1 MRALVFDGKAVGY
14 RKQHASPVAG
24 EGEVLVRVTAAG
36 VCQTDYEIARGYM
49 GFTGILG
56 HEFVGVVE
64 GIGKGVESQWVG
76 KRVCGEINCVCG
88 KCEMCAHGL
97 SSHCF
102 NRTVVGIV
110 NHDGAFAE
118 LVRLPARNLHVVPG
132 HVTDE
137 EAVFVEP
144 LAAAFQI
151 LRQVQIEKRTK
162 VCVLGDGRL
171 GLLVAQV
178 LQRTGCALM
187 LVGKHEAKL
196 AVMERLKMGKSV
208 RTILDRD
215 LRARREQDVVVD
227 CTGRPTGLERAMEL
241 VRPRGTIVMKTTV
254 AAGKPLNLAPLVI
267 DEVNLLGSRCGPF
280 PQAIGALA
288 GREVEVVPLITKR
301 VTLEQAESL
310 FTASGTGGEG
320 LKTVMTISR

>member
-1 MRALVFDGKAVGY
+1 MRALIFDGKTVSY
-14 RKQHASPVAG
+14 RKHHPAPVAA
-24 EGEVLVRVTAAG
+24 EGEALIRVTAAG
-36 VCQTDYEIARGYM
+36 VCQTDLEIARGYM
-49 GFTGILG
+49 AFTGILG

-64 GIGKGVESQWVG
+64 ALGKNADPQWLG

-88 KCEMCAHGL
+88 KCDMCAHGL

-102 NRTVVGIV
+102 NRTVLGIL
-110 NHDGAFAE
+110 NRDGAFAD
-118 LVRLPARNLHVVPG
+118 LVRLPVRNLHVVPA

-178 LQRTGCALM
+178 IHRTGCSLT
-187 LVGKHEAKL
+187 LVGKHENKL
-196 AVMERLKMGKSV
+196 AVIERLKIGKSI
-208 RTILDRD
+208 RTLLDRD
-215 LRARREQDVVVD
+215 LQMHHEQDIVID
-227 CTGRPTGLERAMEL
+227 CTGRATGLERAMEL

-254 AAGKPLNLAPLVI
+254 AAAKPLNLAPLVI
-267 DEVNLLGSRCGPF
+267 DEITLLGSRCGPF
-280 PQAIGALA
+280 PQAIAALA
-288 GREVEVVPLITKR
+288 GREIEVTPLISR
-301 VTLEQAESL
+301 RLALEQAEPLFSL
-310 FTASGTGGEG
+310 TAASDG
-320 LKTVMTISR
+320 LKTVLTMQR

>member
-1 MRALVFDGKAVGY
+1 MRSLVFDGKAVGF
-14 RKQHASPVAG
+14 RKQHAAPVAG

-64 GIGKGVESQWVG
+64 GIGKGVETQWVG

-118 LVRLPARNLHVVPG
+118 LVRLPERNLHVVPG

-178 LQRTGCALM
+178 LQRTGCSLM
-187 LVGKHEAKL
+187 LVGKHESKL
-196 AVMERLKMGKSV
+196 AVMERLKVGKSI
-208 RTILDRD
+208 RMILDGD

-227 CTGRPTGLERAMEL
+227 CTGRATGLERAMEL

-280 PQAIGALA
+280 PQAIAALA
-288 GREVEVVPLITKR
+288 GREVEVVPMITKR
-301 VTLEQAESL
+301 VTLEQAEGL
-310 FTASGTGGEG
+310 FSGAGEG